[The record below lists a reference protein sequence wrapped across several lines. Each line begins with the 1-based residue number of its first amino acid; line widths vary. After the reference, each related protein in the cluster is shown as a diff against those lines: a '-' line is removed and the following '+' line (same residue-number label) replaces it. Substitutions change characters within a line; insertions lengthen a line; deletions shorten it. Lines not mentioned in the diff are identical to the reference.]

1 MSTAGERWKRLAQE
15 RRSRGGQGF
24 GDEDSWT
31 PPRPYEVMRQQNCKT
46 ASFRPGETYP
56 SIRTPVS
63 RCSREQTINWLADS
77 IEADGCG
84 RPYGMSND
92 DILQMWQQS
101 PHKNTLG
108 YYGVGSQVPKPEA
121 VKFNQQITQS
131 LQRANGLKQ
140 RRKQLQLQGPRTLPT
155 IGGKKIAASAYK
167 PYVLNREAIKAAIQ
181 KMPTVKKNLSPSQ
194 ALTTVYCHKSDPVD
208 PFGVTKEKQ
217 QQQPELKMEH
227 APLKKTYGHRR
238 PYRYCGWRC
247 DEPKNKCTDY
257 EWKKYKQ
264 DPRPCDED
272 LKREQKVAQEQTQVP
287 EPRNYEE
294 LYLRLVKCFEALKV
308 ECPMCKV
315 YAQCCNPRGLEGDA
329 PGVPD
334 MDLGYGDG
342 GGTHPGD
349 KFRPGDKPGRGSKP
363 GYDEKHLGDGE
374 KPEDGGKPGY
384 GDRPGGKP
392 GVGDQ
397 SGGKPGDVDKP
408 GGRPGDVDRPGGMPG
423 YGDRPGGKPGYG
435 DRPGGM
441 PGDGDKLGG
450 KPGDGDKYG
459 GKPGDGDKTGGKPG
473 YGDKPGG
480 KPGGGDKPGGKPGD
494 GDKPAGKPGGGDK
507 PGGKP
512 GDGDKPGGK
521 PGDGDK
527 PGGMPGDGDKSG
539 GKPGDGDK
547 LGGKPGG
554 GDKPGGK
561 PGDGDKSG
569 GKPGGGDKPG
579 GKPGV
584 GDKPGGKPGDG
595 DKPGGKPGGGDKPGG
610 KPGGGDKP
618 GGKPGGGDKP
628 GGKPGVG
635 DKPGGKPG
643 DGDKPGGKPG
653 GGDKPG
659 GKPGGLDKPGGKPG
673 GGGKPWD
680 RPAVGEEAPDYKG
693 QAGDKPGSL
702 HEDEKKEGGK
712 GKLNHKPSESKLKTT
727 QPDDPDAPDKPGGKD
742 KGKSKR
748 PRPSKPEC
756 DPDDP
761 FCDTYS
767 QDTPKQSINKPK
779 GSKTSRPSER
789 ECDPNDPLCSVK
801 KDPGDSLTQPPGAPP
816 IGPISQPTQGPEIPK
831 KGIKDQGPPGGD
843 GKTGKGKGPKG
854 GPSREEVKPE
864 KENIPSC
871 PCPICEFLRRHN
883 EPDSPMIRE
892 MKRQDKLRQQREYY
906 KQMCH
911 RQYLECREPEYRAPQ
926 HRCDPIDCDNTF
938 CSNPKLGD
946 YCECLKAMQD
956 LQQML
961 GKNHKIVGN
970 QLLFDLEDLRS
981 RLCKQMCDCL

>member
-1 MSTAGERWKRLAQE
+1 
-15 RRSRGGQGF
+15 
-24 GDEDSWT
+24 
-31 PPRPYEVMRQQNCKT
+31 
-46 ASFRPGETYP
+46 
-56 SIRTPVS
+56 
-63 RCSREQTINWLADS
+63 
-77 IEADGCG
+77 
-84 RPYGMSND
+84 MSND

-121 VKFNQQITQS
+121 VIFNRQITQS

-155 IGGKKIAASAYK
+155 IGGKKVAESAYK

-194 ALTTVYCHKSDPVD
+194 ALTTVYCNKSDPVD
-208 PFGVTKEKQ
+208 PFGVTKEKQQ

-238 PYRYCGWRC
+238 PYPYCGWRC

-308 ECPMCKV
+308 ECPMCKA

-329 PGVPD
+329 PG
-334 MDLGYGDG
+334 
-342 GGTHPGD
+342 
-349 KFRPGDKPGRGSKP
+349 
-363 GYDEKHLGDGE
+363 
-374 KPEDGGKPGY
+374 
-384 GDRPGGKP
+384 
-392 GVGDQ
+392 
-397 SGGKPGDVDKP
+397 
-408 GGRPGDVDRPGGMPG
+408 
-423 YGDRPGGKPGYG
+423 
-435 DRPGGM
+435 
-441 PGDGDKLGG
+441 G

-459 GKPGDGDKTGGKPG
+459 R
-473 YGDKPGG
+473 
-480 KPGGGDKPGGKPGD
+480 
-494 GDKPAGKPGGGDK
+494 
-507 PGGKP
+507 
-512 GDGDKPGGK
+512 
-521 PGDGDK
+521 
-527 PGGMPGDGDKSG
+527 
-539 GKPGDGDK
+539 
-547 LGGKPGG
+547 
-554 GDKPGGK
+554 
-561 PGDGDKSG
+561 
-569 GKPGGGDKPG
+569 
-579 GKPGV
+579 
-584 GDKPGGKPGDG
+584 
-595 DKPGGKPGGGDKPGG
+595 
-610 KPGGGDKP
+610 
-618 GGKPGGGDKP
+618 
-628 GGKPGVG
+628 
-635 DKPGGKPG
+635 KPG

-680 RPAVGEEAPDYKG
+680 RPAVGEEAPDDKG
-693 QAGDKPGSL
+693 QAGEKPGSL
-702 HEDEKKEGGK
+702 HEDEKNEGEK
-712 GKLNHKPSESKLKTT
+712 GKLKHKPSESKLKTK
-727 QPDDPDAPDKPGGKD
+727 QPDDPDAPDKAGEKD

-748 PRPSKPEC
+748 PKPSKPECDPNDPLCQPEC

-767 QDTPKQSINKPK
+767 QDTPKQSINKRK
-779 GSKTSRPSER
+779 GSKTSRPSEPA
-789 ECDPNDPLCSVK
+789 CDPNDPLCSVK

-831 KGIKDQGPPGGD
+831 QGIKDQGPPGGD
-843 GKTGKGKGPKG
+843 GKTAKGKGPKG
-854 GPSREEVKPE
+854 GPSKEEVKPE
-864 KENIPSC
+864 KANIPSC

-926 HRCDPIDCDNTF
+926 HRCDPIECDNTF

-970 QLLFDLEDLRS
+970 QLLFDLEDLRT